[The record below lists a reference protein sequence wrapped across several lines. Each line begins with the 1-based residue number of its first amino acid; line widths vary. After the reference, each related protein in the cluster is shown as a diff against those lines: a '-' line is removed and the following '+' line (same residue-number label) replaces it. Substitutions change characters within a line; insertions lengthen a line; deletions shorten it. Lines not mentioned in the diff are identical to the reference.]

1 MGNMHTENPGI
12 SDLSDNIFPDL
23 DLLSLKWVDPPGV
36 LQVVGKVPQWL
47 SSFQID
53 PHYNFSPLQFIQQ
66 SHLLK
71 HAFMRAQ
78 EFWNRQE
85 DGQWRSGPLQE
96 PKFMGSNVRL
106 EATAF
111 LIGQEKFLHIKKLG
125 LEFDELQYERQQQR
139 EALLLKKGE
148 PEKVEFESYD
158 RPDLV
163 GKSSSM
169 QKIYSQIKEIAFGG
183 KTILIEGEPGTGKE
197 LVVRAIHS
205 SGPRK
210 KAPFI
215 VSKPEDFLKRGLKA
229 KQSYPTE
236 ILQEK
241 WSLHDLVCVKKAKQ
255 GTLFVKSF
263 EKILENDDKIFS
275 RGILP
280 VKKSKRSESVIETSD
295 VLQWVLAVNCP
306 LKELVTKNFLDLDI
320 LCQTS
325 INWIQIPAL
334 RERKEDIPLLCTQFL
349 AQRRVM
355 TGKWRIQEIE
365 EIALDRLCAY
375 KWPGNVDELKQ
386 ALYHAFDQCRGE
398 KIQVDDL
405 PSTVI

>member
-1 MGNMHTENPGI
+1 MEE
-12 SDLSDNIFPDL
+12 SDTKSHIIFNLSDDIFPDL
-23 DLLSLKWVDPPGV
+23 DLLSLKWVDPPGI

-53 PHYNFSPLQFIQQ
+53 PHHNFSPLQFIQQ

-71 HAFMRAQ
+71 HAFARAQ

-96 PKFMGSNVRL
+96 PKFMGSNMRL

-125 LEFDELQYERQQQR
+125 WEFDELRRGRQQQR
-139 EALLLKKGE
+139 EALLLKRSE
-148 PEKVEFESYD
+148 PEKVELKYYD
-158 RPDLV
+158 GPDLI
-163 GKSSSM
+163 GKSPSM
-169 QKIYSQIKEIAFGG
+169 QNIYSQIKEIAFGG
-183 KTILIEGEPGTGKE
+183 KTILIEGEPGTEKE
-197 LVVRAIHS
+197 LVARAIHS
-205 SGPRK
+205 AGPRK

-215 VSKPEDFLKRGLKA
+215 LSKPEDFLKRGLKA
-229 KQSYPTE
+229 RQSDSTE
-236 ILQEK
+236 MLQEK
-241 WSLHDLVCVKKAKQ
+241 WSLHDLICVKKAKE

-275 RGILP
+275 REIFPGM
-280 VKKSKRSESVIETSD
+280 KAKRSESIAETPH

-306 LKELVTKNFLDLDI
+306 LKKLVAKNFLDLDI

-325 INWIQIPAL
+325 INWLQIPAL
-334 RERKEDIPLLCTQFL
+334 RYRKEDIPLLCTQFL
-349 AQRRVM
+349 AHRRVR

-365 EIALDRLCAY
+365 ENALDRLCAY
-375 KWPGNVDELKQ
+375 EWPGNVDELKQ
-386 ALYHAFDQCRGE
+386 ALYQAFDQCRGE